1 MRPLESSDSSDFED
15 SSDAVDSSD
24 QPLGLSDSSV
34 ISENL
39 FEDGVRAFQK
49 KDFSR
54 AILCFKEALRDNPE
68 DENCR
73 KNLLNSLFKAGVKEF
88 KAKCFEDAI
97 GRFTAILDMEPGW
110 EQARVNLANSH
121 MFYAQSY
128 AVEKDDDMAEFHF
141 IQAIECSDNF
151 TAGLMQLGEF
161 YLHRKR
167 FKDAYTRFK
176 ELRDLLPQDQDAL
189 KRLAETSRQYANQF
203 IKEKNYK
210 SAEKL
215 LKLAR
220 QNYKR
225 LNQRSFDVE
234 RGFGIV
240 YFQTERYGDAADAFR
255 DALEINEDHNVTR
268 RDLALTL
275 LHIAN
280 TVAKKKLKR
289 AEAAY
294 KEALSLNILNSEGHV
309 SGLVNLG
316 ALYFNHKKFKDAIE
330 PLREAIEIDEKHTE
344 ARAYLIRVHIVLG
357 FRLAAA
363 EDYDAA
369 TEEYGKCLEIDPKS
383 FRALV
388 RLGYVC
394 YVTQNYEMAADWFK
408 RGLAIKP
415 DDVRTQ
421 NNYEACLKLSQADEE
436 DLYVMMGEL
445 EVEDLA
451 APEEI
456 ADEPELDS
464 SAGEEEP
471 DEDDAPLGNLKMPD
485 SIASDPELSALVSS
499 GLETLAPDDLASDDL
514 ASDDLASE
522 DFASEDLVPED
533 AALEDMTGDL
543 DLGEEDDDELAG
555 LNFDLPTEDHE
566 EESSEDAG
574 TVSDEELDELA
585 DLPELDSEESD
596 DGLLN
601 LPLDLDALMEPEE
614 AAPAPKSFE
623 APETTKP
630 KADAVSFEQFTS
642 AKNPFASMGNDGA
655 FLNMQSLV
663 DADSEADMPSSK
675 ELDLIPDD
683 ELDDF
688 LKNINEDEV
697 YMVDED

>member
-1 MRPLESSDSSDFED
+1 MRPLESSGSSDFDD
-15 SSDAVDSSD
+15 STD

-49 KDFSR
+49 KDYSR
-54 AILCFKEALRDNPE
+54 AILCFKEALGDNPE
-68 DENCR
+68 DVNCR
-73 KNLLNSLFKAGVKEF
+73 KNLVNSLFKAGVKEF
-88 KAKCFEDAI
+88 KSKCFEDAI
-97 GRFTAILDMEPGW
+97 GRFTAVLDMEPGW
-110 EQARVNLANSH
+110 DQARVNLANSH
-121 MFYAQSY
+121 MFYAQSF
-128 AVEKDDDMAEFHF
+128 AAEKDDDMAEFHF

-167 FKDAYTRFK
+167 FKDAYSRFK
-176 ELRDLLPQDQDAL
+176 ELRDVLPDDQDTL

-220 QNYKR
+220 QNYKK
-225 LNQRSFDVE
+225 LNQTSFDVE

-255 DALEINEDHNVTR
+255 DALEINEDHSVTR

-330 PLREAIEIDEKHTE
+330 PLQEALDIDEKHTE

-363 EDYDAA
+363 EDYDGA
-369 TEEYGKCLEIDPKS
+369 TEEYGRCLELDPKS

-394 YVTQNYEMAADWFK
+394 YMTQTYEMAADWFK

-415 DDVRTQ
+415 DDVRTR

-436 DLYVMMGEL
+436 DLYVMVGEL
-445 EVEDLA
+445 AVEDLA

-456 ADEPELDS
+456 ADDLELDS
-464 SAGEEEP
+464 
-471 DEDDAPLGNLKMPD
+471 DEDVAADDDLVEDEAPLGDLKMPE

-499 GLETLAPDDLASDDL
+499 APPEVL

-522 DFASEDLVPED
+522 DGEAELKASED
-533 AALEDMTGDL
+533 MSGDYEL
-543 DLGEEDDDELAG
+543 DDEIDELAG
-555 LNFDLPTEDHE
+555 LSFGD
-566 EESSEDAG
+566 SSEDAG
-574 TVSDEELDELA
+574 EDSEEETTVSDDELNELA
-585 DLPELDSEESD
+585 DLPELESEESD
-596 DGLLN
+596 DGLLKM
-601 LPLDLDALMEPEE
+601 PLDLDELMDAEE
-614 AAPAPKSFE
+614 AFAEAEAEAEAPLDSPKSVEAPLEAPAP
-623 APETTKP
+623 ARAKP
-630 KADAVSFEQFTS
+630 AVDAVSFEKFTS
-642 AKNPFASMGNDGA
+642 AKNPFGNMGNDGA

-683 ELDDF
+683 EVDDF

-697 YMVDED
+697 YLVDED